1 MRVSEGKVRGNFWV
15 RGNQLLLWGFFNPFN
30 PLILLILTFLT
41 LLSLWSY
48 RHALSWGYFCLILPP
63 ARFPRTYVR
72 VFTLWSRRP
81 HVLTW
86 GYFSSLFSSLLPLLL
101 EIFLALSLW
110 GYCYC
115 WRHIPIP
122 IPVWGNYHSHSDPI
136 IFPPAYDIP
145 FPFPFQHMI
154 FQANQI
160 RLFDSNI
167 RYSQPITVIV
177 SDDVTR
183 VNPRARSRWRHFS
196 QPIRVTSF
204 STPSIGMKLKLTHSP
219 TNKRTKRAQNFS
231 SRWGFELPSLRSLSS
246 KADTHP
252 LHHGELRRQRWN
264 TSIYV
269 GSFETLDVADIVFFF
284 LSYTWWGPLRA
295 RARGASPPYPEAI
308 IRIRLFGILGSDYS
322 AEISEVT
329 A

>member
-1 MRVSEGKVRGNFWV
+1 MTSH
-15 RGNQLLLWGFFNPFN
+15 
-30 PLILLILTFLT
+30 
-41 LLSLWSY
+41 SY
-48 RHALSWGYFCLILPP
+48 SH
-63 ARFPRTYVR
+63 
-72 VFTLWSRRP
+72 
-81 HVLTW
+81 
-86 GYFSSLFSSLLPLLL
+86 SSL
-101 EIFLALSLW
+101 
-110 GYCYC
+110 
-115 WRHIPIP
+115 
-122 IPVWGNYHSHSDPI
+122 GNYYSHSDPI

-145 FPFPFQHMI
+145 FPFPFQHTI

-160 RLFDSNI
+160 RLFDSNL

-269 GSFETLDVADIVFFF
+269 GSFETLDVADIVFF
-284 LSYTWWGPLRA
+284 LSFIYVVGPFA
-295 RARGASPPYPEAI
+295 RAREGGFAPP
-308 IRIRLFGILGSDYS
+308 IRRRLSGSDYS
-322 AEISEVT
+322 EYSDPIIRRKYPK
-329 A
+329 